1 MNSFHPHLV
10 ARRAFVADILVW
22 GVAGVLITAFFRT
35 QVLSADRY
43 ALASEQNRLRAVPI
57 PAPRGLILDRNGEVL
72 AENEPGYS
80 VGLLA
85 SNADSLTATLQ
96 RIGPLVGVGS
106 AAIPDIVERYRRKPS
121 EVVTIRR
128 DVPFETISALEERR
142 VLIPGL
148 VVQTEPKRRYPAGA
162 IAAHAIGYVS
172 EITESELAS
181 GSVAGGRPGTL
192 VGRDGLER
200 EYDAT
205 LRGRDGLRF
214 VEVDALGR
222 TVRDQGVAPPLEPQP
237 GVSIQTTVDMSLQ
250 RYIAATFPAGQR
262 GAVVVLDPETGGVLA
277 LYSAP
282 TYDPNAFIGGIDPV
296 LWQKLSSAEDHP
308 LLDRAIQ
315 AAYPPAS
322 PWKLLVAAI
331 ALRRGI
337 VTLDSHMEIPCRG
350 GLQYYNRYFRCWKV
364 DGHGDI
370 SLRDAIKYSCDVYFY
385 QLGLKL
391 GLADLL
397 QDAGALGMH
406 DPLGIDL
413 PNERTSFFP
422 PSQEYYN
429 RRYGPRGWT
438 RAVTLNLAIGQGEN
452 VQTPLNMA
460 YLYAMLASPDGRAPL
475 PHLVASSRRDQPSR
489 RLDLSPT
496 ALGGLRDALVSV
508 VEGGTAARSRIA
520 DLHIAGKTGTAQNAH
535 GPDHGWFV
543 AFAPADHPR
552 MVVAAIVEF
561 AEHGSVVAP
570 MVTNIIAHYLEGSSA
585 GDLGDARLAVPEDSA
600 PVPLPILPQDR
611 GNARTTPGIR

>member
-1 MNSFHPHLV
+1 MNWFHPHLV
-10 ARRAFVADILVW
+10 ARRAFVAKLVVW
-22 GVAGVLITAFFRT
+22 ATAGVLLTAFFRT

-57 PAPRGLILDRNGEVL
+57 PAPRGLILDRHGEVL

-85 SNADSLTATLQ
+85 SNADSLAATLQ
-96 RIGPLVGVGS
+96 RIGPLVGVTS
-106 AAIPDIVERYRRKPS
+106 EAIPDILQRYRRKPS

-128 DVPFETISALEERR
+128 DVPFETVSALEERR

-148 VVQTEPKRRYPAGA
+148 VVQTEPKRRYPDGPVV
-162 IAAHAIGYVS
+162 AHAIGYVS
-172 EITESELAS
+172 EITEAELAS
-181 GSVAGGRPGTL
+181 GSVMGARPGTL

-200 EYDAT
+200 EYDAV
-205 LRGRDGLRF
+205 LRGRDGIRF

-222 TVRDQGVAPPLEPQP
+222 TVRDQGVAPPLEPEP
-237 GVSIQTTVDMSLQ
+237 GITIRTTLDVALQ
-250 RYIAATFPAGQR
+250 RYVAATFPAGQR

-277 LYSAP
+277 LYSSP
-282 TYDPNAFIGGIDPV
+282 TYDPNAFIGGIDPA

-331 ALRRGI
+331 ALKRGI

-406 DPLGIDL
+406 ERLGIDL

-422 PSQEYYN
+422 ASQEYYN

-460 YLYAMLASPDGRAPL
+460 YLYALLASPDGRAPL
-475 PHLVASSRRDQPSR
+475 PHLVAARRDAAPR
-489 RLDLSPT
+489 RLDLAP
-496 ALGGLRDALVSV
+496 ADLGGLREALVSV

-520 DLHIAGKTGTAQNAH
+520 DLQIAGKTGSAQNAH

-552 MVVAAIVEF
+552 VVVAAIVEF
-561 AEHGSVVAP
+561 AVHGSVVAP
-570 MVTNIIAHYLEGSSA
+570 MVTSIIAHYLEGTGPA
-585 GDLGDARLAVPEDSA
+585 DLGDARLALPEDSA
-600 PVPLPILPQDR
+600 PAPLPILPQDR
-611 GNARTTPGIR
+611 TNARTTPGIR

>member
-1 MNSFHPHLV
+1 MNWYHPHLV
-10 ARRAFVADILVW
+10 ARRASVAGFVVW
-22 GVAGVLITAFFRT
+22 GTAGVLVAAFFRA
-35 QVLSADRY
+35 QVLSAGRY
-43 ALASEQNRLRAVPI
+43 ALASEQNRLRAVPV
-57 PAPRGLILDRNGEVL
+57 PAPRGLIVDRNGDVL

-85 SNADSLTATLQ
+85 SSADSLIAELR
-96 RIGPLVGVGS
+96 RIGPLVGVDSS
-106 AAIPDIVERYRRKPS
+106 AVPDILTRYRRKPS

-128 DVPFETISALEERR
+128 DVPFETVSALEERR

-148 VVQTEPKRRYPAGA
+148 VVQTQPKRRYPVGA
-162 IAAHAIGYVS
+162 AVAHAIGYVS
-172 EITESELAS
+172 EITESELTS
-181 GSVAGGRPGTL
+181 GMVAGARPGTL

-200 EYDAT
+200 EYDAR
-205 LRGRDGLRF
+205 LRGRDGMRF

-222 TVRDQGVAPPLEPQP
+222 TVRDQGVARPLEPEQ
-237 GVSIQTTVDMSLQ
+237 GETIRTTLDLGLQ
-250 RYIAATFPAGQR
+250 RYVAETFPAGQR

-277 LYSAP
+277 LYSSP
-282 TYDPNAFIGGIDPV
+282 SYDPNAFIGGIDPV
-296 LWQKLSSAEDHP
+296 LWQRVSAAEDHP

-331 ALRRGI
+331 ALKRGI

-350 GLQYYNRYFRCWKV
+350 GMQYYSRYFRCWKV

-391 GLADLL
+391 GLAGLL

-406 DPLGIDL
+406 DRLGIDL

-422 PSQEYYN
+422 ASQEYYN

-452 VQTPLNMA
+452 VQTPLSMA
-460 YLYAMLASPDGRAPL
+460 YFYALLASPDGRAPL
-475 PHLVASSRRDQPSR
+475 PHLVTARREAGQR
-489 RLDLSPT
+489 TLDLSPS

-508 VEGGTAARSRIA
+508 VEGGTAARSRIE
-520 DLHIAGKTGTAQNAH
+520 DLHIAGKTGSAQNAH

-543 AFAPADHPR
+543 AFAPAERPR
-552 MVVAAIVEF
+552 VVVAAIVEF
-561 AEHGSVVAP
+561 AEHGSAVAP
-570 MVTNIIAHYLEGSSA
+570 MVTSIIAHYLQGSGPA
-585 GDLGDARLAVPEDSA
+585 DWGDARLAVPEDTA
-600 PVPLPILPQDR
+600 PIPLPILPHDR
-611 GNARTTPGIR
+611 TNARTTPGTR

>member
-1 MNSFHPHLV
+1 VNAYHPHLV
-10 ARRAFVADILVW
+10 ARRGF
-22 GVAGVLITAFFRT
+22 VAGVVVWGTIGVLLAAFFRT
-35 QVLSADRY
+35 QILSAGRY
-43 ALASEQNRLRAVPI
+43 QLASEQNRLRAVPV
-57 PAPRGLILDRNGEVL
+57 PAPRGLIVDRHGEVL

-85 SNADSLTATLQ
+85 SSVDSLAAELK
-96 RIGPLVGVGS
+96 RIAPLVGVDT
-106 AAIPDIVERYRRKPS
+106 AAIPDILGRYRRKPS
-121 EVVTIRR
+121 EVVTVRR

-162 IAAHAIGYVS
+162 AAAHVVGYVS
-172 EITESELAS
+172 EISESELAS
-181 GSVAGGRPGTL
+181 DTIAGARPGAL

-200 EYDAT
+200 EYDAR

-222 TVRDQGVAPPLEPQP
+222 TVRDQGVAPPLEPEQ
-237 GVSIQTTVDMSLQ
+237 GETIHTTIDLGLQ
-250 RYIAATFPAGQR
+250 RYIAETFPKGQR

-282 TYDPNAFIGGIDPV
+282 SYDPNAFIGGIDPA
-296 LWQKLSSAEDHP
+296 LWQQLSSADDHP
-308 LLDRAIQ
+308 LLNRAIQ

-331 ALRRGI
+331 ALKRGL

-350 GLQYYNRYFRCWKV
+350 GLQFYNRYFRCWKV
-364 DGHGDI
+364 DGHGDL
-370 SLRDAIKYSCDVYFY
+370 SLRDAIKYTCDVYFY
-385 QLGLKL
+385 QLGLLL
-391 GLADLL
+391 GLPSLL

-406 DPLGIDL
+406 DALGIDL

-422 PSQEYYN
+422 ASQEYYN

-452 VQTPLNMA
+452 VQTPLSMA
-460 YLYAMLASPDGRAPL
+460 YFYALLASPDGRSPM
-475 PHLVASSRRDQPSR
+475 PHLLASRREPGER
-489 RLDLSPT
+489 HLDLPPPELS
-496 ALGGLRDALVSV
+496 GLRDALVSV

-520 DLHIAGKTGTAQNAH
+520 DLQIAGKTGTAQNAH

-543 AFAPADHPR
+543 AFAPAEHPR

-570 MVTNIIAHYLEGSSA
+570 MVTSIIAHYLEGA
-585 GDLGDARLAVPEDSA
+585 GPSDFGDARLAVPEDSA
-600 PVPLPILPQDR
+600 PHPLPILPQDR
-611 GNARTTPGIR
+611 TDARTPPGTR

>member
-1 MNSFHPHLV
+1 MNWFHPHRV
-10 ARRAFVADILVW
+10 AHRAFVANLVVW
-22 GVAGVLITAFFRT
+22 GTAGILLSAFFRT

-43 ALASEQNRLRAVPI
+43 ALASEQNRLRAIPI
-57 PAPRGLILDRNGEVL
+57 PAPRGLIVDRHGEVL

-85 SNADSLTATLQ
+85 ANVDSLSATLQ
-96 RIGPLVGVGS
+96 RIGPLAGVDS
-106 AAIPDIVERYRRKPS
+106 AAIPDIVQRYRRKPS

-128 DVPFETISALEERR
+128 DVPFETVSALEERR

-162 IAAHAIGYVS
+162 AVAHAIGYVS
-172 EITESELAS
+172 EISESELAS
-181 GSVAGGRPGTL
+181 GSVAGARPGTL

-200 EYDAT
+200 EYDPV
-205 LRGRDGLRF
+205 LRGKDGLRF

-222 TVRDQGVAPPLEPQP
+222 TVRDQGVAPSLEPQQ
-237 GVSIQTTVDMSLQ
+237 GVTLALQ
-250 RYIAATFPAGQR
+250 RYVAATFPAGQR
-262 GAVVVLDPETGGVLA
+262 GAVVVLDPETGGLLA
-277 LYSAP
+277 LYSSP

-308 LLDRAIQ
+308 LLDRTIQ

-331 ALRRGI
+331 ALKRGI

-364 DGHGDI
+364 DGHGDL

-391 GLADLL
+391 GLADML

-406 DPLGIDL
+406 DRLGIDL

-422 PSQEYYN
+422 ASQEYYN

-452 VQTPLNMA
+452 VQTPLSMA
-460 YLYAMLASPDGRAPL
+460 YFYALLASPDGRAPL
-475 PHLVASSRRDQPSR
+475 PHLVAAHRDAAPR
-489 RLDLSPT
+489 RLDLAPND
-496 ALGGLRDALVSV
+496 LGGLREALVSV

-520 DLHIAGKTGTAQNAH
+520 DLQIAGKTGTAQNAH

-552 MVVAAIVEF
+552 VVVAAIVEF

-570 MVTNIIAHYLEGSSA
+570 MVTSIIAHYLEGGA
-585 GDLGDARLAVPEDSA
+585 ADLGDARLAVPDDSA
-600 PVPLPILPQDR
+600 PAPLPILPQDR
-611 GNARTTPGIR
+611 TNARTTPGTR